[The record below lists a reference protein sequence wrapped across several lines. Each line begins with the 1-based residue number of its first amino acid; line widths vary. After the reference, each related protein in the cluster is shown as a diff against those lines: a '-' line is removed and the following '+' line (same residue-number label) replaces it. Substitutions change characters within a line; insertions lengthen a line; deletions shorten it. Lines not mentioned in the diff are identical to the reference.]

1 VLLAHTHDAGRGVG
15 TMFGWGK
22 TFRPKKHYPQ
32 SSTGGHLQKHI
43 AATLSKGTTLH
54 AAVLLPPGESEDA
67 WIAANTVD
75 FYNHIN
81 LLYGCVSDF
90 CTPATCPVMS
100 AGPRFEYRWADGKVV
115 KKPIEV
121 SAPEYVDR
129 LMNWV
134 EDQLE
139 DELMFPKSGGG
150 GGGGGGIM
158 SPSNSMQTEEVDAAS
173 RGAAA
178 AAAVKAAASA
188 AEAGAGTGGGVG
200 AAAGPVYPAR
210 FRSQA
215 AQIYKRLFRVY
226 AHMYHSHMGVIL
238 ELELEN
244 HLNTCFKHF
253 IYFALQFD
261 LIQDREL
268 APLADLIGSPQ
279 FRED

>member
-32 SSTGGHLQKHI
+32 SSTGGHLQEHI

-81 LLYGCVSDF
+81 LLYGCVAEF

-134 EDQLE
+134 EGQLE
-139 DELMFPKSGGG
+139 DELMFPKGSPAAHVGGG
-150 GGGGGGIM
+150 GGAAGAAL
-158 SPSNSMQTEEVDAAS
+158 SPSVSMMTEDVEAAASGAAAREAVRAAS
-173 RGAAA
+173 RDATGSADR
-178 AAAVKAAASA
+178 AAV
-188 AEAGAGTGGGVG
+188 
-200 AAAGPVYPAR
+200 VYPAR

>member
-1 VLLAHTHDAGRGVG
+1 
-15 TMFGWGK
+15 
-22 TFRPKKHYPQ
+22 
-32 SSTGGHLQKHI
+32 
-43 AATLSKGTTLH
+43 
-54 AAVLLPPGESEDA
+54 
-67 WIAANTVD
+67 
-75 FYNHIN
+75 
-81 LLYGCVSDF
+81 
-90 CTPATCPVMS
+90 
-100 AGPRFEYRWADGKVV
+100 
-115 KKPIEV
+115 
-121 SAPEYVDR
+121 
-129 LMNWV
+129 
-134 EDQLE
+134 
-139 DELMFPKSGGG
+139 
-150 GGGGGGIM
+150 M
-158 SPSNSMQTEEVDAAS
+158 SPSNSMQSEEVDAAS
-173 RGAAA
+173 HGAAA
-178 AAAVKAAASA
+178 AAAEAGVG
-188 AEAGAGTGGGVG
+188 AGAGGGAG